1 MRLNKHPILDVI
13 VAVIIIILFCYALS
27 HAEEKCTFTIHLE
40 NPSNQKVIYALDWI
54 DHPFDSPFIA
64 SMAGGELDP
73 DEDYKYEAPCGY
85 WVIVWNTMPPSEK
98 TIYEDFAEIDGG
110 VTRSFTVPSSLFVE
124 DE

>member
-40 NPSNQKVIYALDWI
+40 NPSNQKVIYVLDWT

-85 WVIVWNTMPPSEK
+85 WVVI
-98 TIYEDFAEIDGG
+98 
-110 VTRSFTVPSSLFVE
+110 RSFTVPSSLFVE